1 MSMVASFFGS
11 MDAWV
16 AAQADPRSG
25 SSAQRGRNHN
35 PRIIES
41 RMQGYIV

>member
-1 MSMVASFFGS
+1 MTWIAT
-11 MDAWV
+11 
-16 AAQADPRSG
+16 QANLRSRL
-25 SSAQRGRNHN
+25 SAERGRSHN

>member
-1 MSMVASFFGS
+1 MSVPRWIHEMR
-11 MDAWV
+11 DAWV

-25 SSAQRGRNHN
+25 SSAQHGRDHN

-41 RMQGYIV
+41 RMQGNIA

>member
-1 MSMVASFFGS
+1 MSAYRCFHGMR
-11 MDAWV
+11 DAGV

-41 RMQGYIV
+41 RMQGYLV